1 MVHARPVHACGHHG
15 HAGGFSGA
23 AVAVVHARPVHA
35 CGHPCHAGG
44 FRGAAV
50 AVVHVGPVGDDQM
63 HNWGGGHVN

>member
-23 AVAVVHARPVHA
+23 AI
-35 CGHPCHAGG
+35 
-44 FRGAAV
+44 

-63 HNWGGGHVN
+63 HSWGSGDVN